1 VVYQNAVC
9 SAITDR
15 FFFRHGDVLMKT
27 CKSFQAAETEINER
41 TVHVINIWSRIDMQ
55 LEFMKEIES
64 TFSVEHRNTQEATLE
79 VLAVKLKCARTKLG
93 ALLGSP
99 DVARSGTRL
108 FDVKRWK
115 YVRTKTGLDECI
127 GELQA
132 WQTIFDPS
140 WFLTMRI
147 ARQYSQILDEKLE
160 SHTTGAV
167 IKSAASV
174 RNAIR
179 PGQSTA
185 KRLLLPAGSLQF
197 THAERVLYSTASFVP
212 RPKSTKWVIIDPIP
226 YGDTDHDMLARSV
239 RGLATKLA
247 SVDPSVFNILKCRG
261 FIKLPSDANGPGA
274 LNLVFDTPDSSSR
287 SPQSLRHHLAERTP
301 HGLTDR
307 FAFARQVANA
317 IGFVHTLGFVHKN
330 VRPENFIEFG
340 SKDTRLGSLYLIG
353 FEQVRTVDG
362 RTYRRGDSMWSKDLY
377 RHPARQGATPS
388 EDYCMQHDIYGLG
401 VCLLEIGLWDSFLT
415 YDADGEPQTAVAAL
429 HVDLK
434 NFEGQPPSAVKDHL
448 VHLAETQLPLSMGT
462 VFKDVVVN
470 CLTCLDDGN
479 VDFGDRAEFED
490 EDGVLMGVRY
500 IEKVS
505 HTRFPRPRPCE
516 QETSA
521 DQESRSW

>member
-1 VVYQNAVC
+1 
-9 SAITDR
+9 
-15 FFFRHGDVLMKT
+15 MKT

-41 TVHVINIWSRIDMQ
+41 AVHVINIWSRIDMQ
-55 LEFMKEIES
+55 LEFLKEIES
-64 TFSVEHRNTQEATLE
+64 TFSVEYRDTQVATLG
-79 VLAVKLKCARTKLG
+79 VLEVKLKRARTRLG
-93 ALLGSP
+93 ALLGIP
-99 DVARSGTRL
+99 DAARSHIRL

-115 YVRTKTGLDECI
+115 YIRAKSGLDECI

-147 ARQYSQILDEKLE
+147 ARQYSQIVDEKLE
-160 SHTTGAV
+160 SRTTGAV
-167 IKSAASV
+167 FKSAANV

-185 KRLLLPAGSLQF
+185 KRLLLPAGGLQF
-197 THAERVLYSTASFVP
+197 MHAEEVLYSTAKFVP
-212 RPKSTKWVIIDPIP
+212 RLKSTKWVIIDPIP
-226 YGDTDHDMLARSV
+226 YGDTNHDMLVRNV

-247 SVDPSVFNILKCRG
+247 SVDPSIFNILKCRG
-261 FIKLPSDANGPGA
+261 FIKSDGGANGPEA
-274 LNLVFDTPDSSSR
+274 LNLVFDTPGSSSR
-287 SPQSLRHHLAERTP
+287 SPRSLRRHLTERTS
-301 HGLTDR
+301 HNLTDR

-330 VRPENFIEFG
+330 VRPENLIEFG
-340 SKDTRLGSLYLIG
+340 STDARLGSLYLIG
-353 FEQVRTVDG
+353 FEQVRTADG
-362 RTYRRGDSMWSKDLY
+362 RTYRQGDSMWSKDLY
-377 RHPARQGATPS
+377 RHPTRQGAAPS

-415 YDADGEPQTAVAAL
+415 CDADGESQTASAAL
-429 HVDLK
+429 HVDTEKLR
-434 NFEGQPPSAVKDHL
+434 EQPPSAVKDHL

-470 CLTCLDDGN
+470 CLTCLDDDN
-479 VDFGDRAEFED
+479 IDFGDRAEFED

-505 HTRFPRPRPCE
+505 QQYLPTTRLW
-516 QETSA
+516 
-521 DQESRSW
+521 ES